1 MPYPGMEKPEIRYNI
16 FEPVLTSRFRLQ
28 HLYSWRF
35 FRSRGKIMTC
45 LEELYTGN
53 GVALTKSDVLYV
65 RLGYCVCYY
74 VNCISLNMRM
84 RCYVILMGLI
94 WILSVCSSN
103 KRKLPKWNF
112 FIVKVN
118 CISENIRQY
127 YIYLLHDFI

>member
-53 GVALTKSDVLYV
+53 GVALTKSDVLYG

-74 VNCISLNMRM
+74 VNCISLNMRT
-84 RCYVILMGLI
+84 RCYVI
-94 WILSVCSSN
+94 
-103 KRKLPKWNF
+103 
-112 FIVKVN
+112 
-118 CISENIRQY
+118 
-127 YIYLLHDFI
+127 YLLRRFYKILQVNFMIKTVTKRLFINVLHFAALHRQ